1 MTSSTSAEIQNAVD
15 SITETFRT
23 SFNEKSGKGIAE
35 LYTENAQILPPN
47 MDFMEGKPAIEAYW
61 QGAIDMGIRSVEFET
76 LELES
81 FGETAYLVAKYFVY
95 GEGTEAIDVGKY
107 ISILKSSGKE
117 WKLHRDIWNS
127 SLPTQE

>member
-1 MTSSTSAEIQNAVD
+1 MTSSTSAEIQKTLD
-15 SITETFRT
+15 SITDIFKT
-23 SFNEKSGKGIAE
+23 SYNEKNAKGIAE

-47 MDFMEGKPAIEAYW
+47 MDLMEGKQAIEAYW
-61 QGAIDMGIRSVEFET
+61 QGAIDMGIKSVEFDT
-76 LELES
+76 LEVES

-95 GEGTEAIDVGKY
+95 GEGPEPIDVGKY
-107 ISILKSSGKE
+107 ISILKTSGKE